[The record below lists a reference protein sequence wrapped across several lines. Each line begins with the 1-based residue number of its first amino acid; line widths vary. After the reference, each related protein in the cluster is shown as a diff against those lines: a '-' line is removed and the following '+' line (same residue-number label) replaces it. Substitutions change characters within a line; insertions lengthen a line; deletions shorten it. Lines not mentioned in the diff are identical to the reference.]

1 MPDAVQELIKMSESG
16 HDASAIEISVQTQYL
31 PDQSDP
37 ANQRYAFSYTIGIE
51 NHGKE
56 SVKLLSRH
64 WLITDDNNKTEEVS
78 GPGVVGLQPMIH
90 PGQKFVYSSG
100 AVLTTQFGTMQG
112 SYEMLKPDGS
122 RFDARIPAF
131 LLSRPHSV
139 H

>member
-1 MPDAVQELIKMSESG
+1 MPNSEQ
-16 HDASAIEISVQTQYL
+16 DASTIDISVQTQYL
-31 PDQSDP
+31 QEQSDP
-37 ANQRYAFSYTIGIE
+37 AKNRYAFSYTIGIE
-51 NHGKE
+51 NLGDE
-56 SVKLLSRH
+56 PVKLLSRH
-64 WLITDDNNKTEEVS
+64 WIITDDNNQVEEVK
-78 GPGVVGLQPMIH
+78 GPGVVGLQPLIQ

-122 RFDARIPAF
+122 RFDALIPAF

>member
-1 MPDAVQELIKMSESG
+1 MPEPRQDA
-16 HDASAIEISVQTQYL
+16 AAIEISVQTQYL
-31 PDQSDP
+31 QDQSDP
-37 ANQRYAFSYTIGIE
+37 ANHRYAFSYTIAIE
-51 NHGKE
+51 NLGKE

-64 WLITDDNNKTEEVS
+64 WLITDDNNKIEEVR

-122 RFDARIPAF
+122 RFDVPIPAF